1 MKNFYEVL
9 GLSKAAGHKEIKA
22 SYRALVKKYH
32 PDIAV
37 GNPDPKLFE
46 EITAAYNTLVHPEKR
61 AQYDKTLAA
70 KKNAPGPAQSLS
82 FRFRE
87 FKDWVFSL
95 SFVRMFF
102 TGKRVSKETK
112 TADRDIR
119 ELPIDELVKRVIF
132 SRNIYVQIN
141 AVRAIFARGDSGATR
156 DLLRLLYSGIDESV
170 KVEILNGLKASAEP
184 RVQDVIRDVY
194 DMEKSLKMK
203 NLIRSY
209 LKA

>member
-1 MKNFYEVL
+1 MKSHYDLL
-9 GLSKAAGHKEIKA
+9 GVAREADKAAIKTA
-22 SYRALVKKYH
+22 YRSLVKKHH
-32 PDIAV
+32 PDIAAQ
-37 GNPDPKLFE
+37 GADPKIFE
-46 EITAAYNTLVHPEKR
+46 EITAAYNTLIHPDKR
-61 AQYDKTLAA
+61 AQYDRTLAE
-70 KKNAPGPAQSLS
+70 KKPGAVQALA

-87 FKDWVFSL
+87 FKEWIFSL
-95 SFVRMFF
+95 SFVKMFF
-102 TGKRVSKETK
+102 TGKRVSRESK

-119 ELPIDELVKRVIF
+119 ELPMDELIKRVIF

-141 AVRAIFARGDSGATR
+141 AVRAIFARGDTGATR

-170 KVEILNGLKASAEP
+170 KVEILNGLKAIEEP

-194 DMEKSLKMK
+194 DLEKSIRMK

>member
-1 MKNFYEVL
+1 LSHGTGQKEV
-9 GLSKAAGHKEIKA
+9 KIA
-22 SYRALVKKYH
+22 YRALVKKYH
-32 PDIAV
+32 PDVAAK
-37 GNPDPKLFE
+37 NADPKIFE
-46 EITAAYNTLVHPEKR
+46 EVTAAYNTLIHPDKR
-61 AQYDKTLAA
+61 AQYDRTLAA
-70 KKNAPGPAQSLS
+70 KKIPSGPAQALS

-87 FKDWVFSL
+87 FKDWIFSL

-102 TGKRVSKETK
+102 TGRRVSKETK
-112 TADRDIR
+112 TADGDFR

-141 AVRAIFARGDSGATR
+141 AVRAIFSRGDSAATR
-156 DLLRLLYSGIDESV
+156 DLLRLLYSGIDETV

-194 DMEKSLKMK
+194 DMEKSVRMK